1 MLIDDANLIDQVNPF
16 LPEMPGTWSK
26 PYGFS
31 DASGTDKDEP
41 AQWELSDESPA
52 CEDSLTGSDN
62 QMQWCDPGKPNCPM
76 RRALEP
82 TQRVSPDITYPEDPA
97 LAIEP
102 VRPPVPVAA
111 PVKKSENYL
120 YLIVLLILLFI
131 ASAAF

>member
-1 MLIDDANLIDQVNPF
+1 MLIDDASLIDQVNPF

-31 DASGTDKDEP
+31 DAFGTDKDEP

-52 CEDSLTGSDN
+52 CADSLTGSDN

-97 LAIEP
+97 LAVEP
-102 VRPPVPVAA
+102 VLPPA
-111 PVKKSENYL
+111 PEAPKKSSENYW
-120 YLIVLLILLFI
+120 YLLILLVLLFI

>member
-52 CEDSLTGSDN
+52 CADSLTGSDN

-97 LAIEP
+97 LAVEP
-102 VRPPVPVAA
+102 VLPPAPVAA

-131 ASAAF
+131 ATAAF

>member
-1 MLIDDANLIDQVNPF
+1 MIIDDSSLIDQVNPF
-16 LPEMPGTWSK
+16 LAEMPGTWSR

-31 DASGTDKDEP
+31 DASGTDKDELP
-41 AQWELSDESPA
+41 QWELTDESPA
-52 CEDSLTGSDN
+52 CADSLTGSDN

-97 LAIEP
+97 LAVEP
-102 VRPPVPVAA
+102 VVPPAPPA

-131 ASAAF
+131 ATAAF